1 MLERT
6 LNSIYNQ
13 TNKDFKVVIVCHEK
27 PILELSYPNLICYQ
41 VDFPPP
47 EQIYDRMVL
56 DRDVKELIGRKIAK
70 ELKPDYI
77 MAIDSDDCISRKYP
91 SM

>member
-1 MLERT
+1 
-6 LNSIYNQ
+6 
-13 TNKDFKVVIVCHEK
+13 
-27 PILELSYPNLICYQ
+27 
-41 VDFPPP
+41 
-47 EQIYDRMVL
+47 MVL